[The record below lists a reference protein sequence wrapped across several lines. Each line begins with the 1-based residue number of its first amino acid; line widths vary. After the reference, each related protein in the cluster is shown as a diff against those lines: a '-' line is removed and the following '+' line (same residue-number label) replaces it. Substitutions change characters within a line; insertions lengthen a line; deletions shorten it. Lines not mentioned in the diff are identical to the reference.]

1 MKTIKICTL
10 LFLLCPFLGKAQ
22 IRLPRLISDGM
33 VLQRDIKVKLWGWAS
48 ANEAVSLTFK
58 GKTYQTLAN
67 QAGKWI
73 LELPPQKAGG
83 SYELIFK
90 GKNEVKVSDVL
101 FGDVWICSGQSNME
115 LPMERVRDKYA
126 EEIAKVNYPQIR
138 QFIVPDKYDF
148 NQAQEDLSSGQWQA
162 AIPKHIFAF
171 SAVAY
176 FFAKDIYE
184 KYKTPIGL
192 INSALGGSPAEA
204 WLSEEALKK
213 FPHYYEE
220 AQKFK
225 NNELIKEIESNDQK
239 VSNTWYHTLNQNDEG
254 LKNAWKKPDF
264 NDSDWQEMSIPGY
277 WADKGLSNTN
287 GVVWFRK
294 EINVPASMVGKPA
307 KLLMGRIVDADSV
320 FINGTFVG
328 SVTYQYPPRRYEFAP
343 TILKEGKNSIV
354 VRVVNNSGK
363 GGFVLD
369 KPYEL
374 IVDNQTLD
382 LKGKW
387 KFKLGA
393 KMEALPGQTFIRW
406 KPLGLFNAMIYP
418 LLNYGIKGVLW
429 YQGEANTKNPAEY
442 TDLMTSLITDWR
454 KQWKQGDFPFL
465 FVQLVN
471 FMETKKE
478 PSESAWAALRQAQLK
493 TLSVPNTGMAVGID
507 IGEWNDIHPLN
518 KEDVGKRLALQA
530 RKWAY
535 NDKKVVYSGPIFESM
550 QAKDGKLILN
560 FSHVGKGLM
569 ALGGELKQFA
579 VAGADKKFV
588 WAKAEI
594 KGKQVIVWSDAVPS
608 PMVVRYAW
616 ADNPEG
622 ANLYNKEGL
631 PASPFEAWLG
641 NEEKK

>member
-1 MKTIKICTL
+1 MKTIKLFFLFFFLFPTL
-10 LFLLCPFLGKAQ
+10 SSAQ
-22 IRLPRLISDGM
+22 IRLPRLISNGM
-33 VLQRDIKVKLWGWAS
+33 VLQRDREVKLWGWAS
-48 ANEAVSLTFK
+48 ANEAISLTFK
-58 GKTYQTLAN
+58 GKTYQTKAN
-67 QAGKWI
+67 AEGKWV
-73 LELPPQKAGG
+73 LQLPPQKAGG
-83 SYELIFK
+83 GYELVFK
-90 GKNEVKVSDVL
+90 GQNEVKVSDVL
-101 FGDVWICSGQSNME
+101 FGDVWVCSGQSNME

-138 QFIVPDKYDF
+138 QFIVPDKFDF
-148 NQAQEDLSSGQWQA
+148 NQAQEDVSAGQWQS
-162 AIPKHIFAF
+162 AIPQYIFSF

-184 KYKTPIGL
+184 KYKVPIGL
-192 INSALGGSPAEA
+192 INTALGGSPAEA

-213 FPHYYEE
+213 FPAYYEE

-225 NNELIKEIESNDQK
+225 NKELITQIESNDQK
-239 VSNTWYHTLNQNDEG
+239 VSNAWYSTLNQNDEG
-254 LKNAWKKPDF
+254 LKNAWKKPDL
-264 NDSDWQEMSIPGY
+264 NDADWQEMPIPSY
-277 WADKGLSNTN
+277 WADYGLGNTN

-294 EINVPASMVGKPA
+294 EIHVPASMVGKPA
-307 KLLMGRIVDADSV
+307 KLLFGRIVDADSI
-320 FINGTFVG
+320 FINGAFVG

-374 IVDNQTLD
+374 IVDNQMLD

-393 KMEALPGQTFIRW
+393 KMDALPSQTFVRW
-406 KPLGLFNAMIYP
+406 KPMGLYNAMIYP
-418 LLNYGIKGVLW
+418 LLNYAIKGVIW
-429 YQGEANTKNPAEY
+429 YQGEGNTKNPAEY
-442 TDLMTSLITDWR
+442 TDLMTSLISDWR

-471 FMETKKE
+471 FMESKPE
-478 PSESAWAALRQAQLK
+478 PSESAWAALRQAQVN
-493 TLSVPNTGMAVGID
+493 TLAVPNTGMAVGID

-535 NDKKVVYSGPIFESM
+535 NDKKVVYSSPLFQSM
-550 QAKDGKLILN
+550 QIKEGKIILN
-560 FSHVGKGLM
+560 FSHIGKGLV
-569 ALGGELKQFA
+569 ALGGKELKHFA
-579 VAGADKKFV
+579 IAGADKKFV

-594 KGKQVIVWSDAVPS
+594 KGKQVIVWSEAVPN
-608 PMVVRYAW
+608 PVIVRYAW

-631 PASPFEAWLG
+631 PASPFEAS
-641 NEEKK
+641 K